1 MTHRLRRALR
11 PRSRA
16 YWQVRRI
23 IRRMSHY
30 GGGSMPAVYRERG
43 PTFRGVIGI
52 VLQHRAARRKAH
64 R

>member
-1 MTHRLRRALR
+1 MTPRLRRVLR

-23 IRRMSHY
+23 IRRMSQH
-30 GGGSMPAVYRERG
+30 GGGSVPAAYRERG
-43 PTFRGVIGI
+43 PTFRGVIGL